1 MIEIVRAKEK
11 NELDLWLV
19 GSVVLLLAIGLSMV
33 YSASLTKSMTL
44 YSDRAYIFRSQVFWI
59 VVGALALVAAVG
71 FDHRRLSGLAKPAV
85 LAALLMMLLVF
96 LPGLG
101 HQVGKARRWV
111 RVGFMVFQPSEFA
124 KLGLVVY
131 LADLL
136 SRKREEVWEF
146 GKVFLPGLLVT
157 AAFVG
162 MALGQTNLGTAV
174 VFMGIAFGMF
184 FAGGIPGRQMLWVGL
199 SAVPVLVFAVLREPY
214 RLRRIFAYLDPWA
227 YPDTAG
233 YNIIQSWR
241 AFHNGGLLGVGWGR
255 SLQKT
260 GLLPAPHTDFVLA
273 VLAEEMGLLGVLIV
287 LGLFV
292 VILVRGCAIAARA
305 RSPFSGLLAFGL
317 TLMIVFQAGIN
328 MGVVTGLLPTT
339 GLVLPFVSYGG
350 SALVTN
356 MAAAGILL
364 NIHRTNVLEEDAP

>member
-1 MIEIVRAKEK
+1 MIEIVRSREK

-19 GSVVLLLAIGLSMV
+19 GSVLLLLAVGLSMV
-33 YSASLTKSMTL
+33 YSASLMKSVAL

-59 VVGALALVAAVG
+59 VVSALAMVAAVG
-71 FDHRRLSGLAKPAV
+71 FDHRRLAAAAKPV
-85 LAALLMMLLVF
+85 ALVALGLMLLVF

-111 RVGFMVFQPSEFA
+111 RLGFMVFQPSEFA
-124 KLGLVVY
+124 KLALVVY
-131 LADLL
+131 LADLM
-136 SRKREEVWEF
+136 SRREDRLAEF
-146 GKVFLPGLLVT
+146 GRAFLPGLLVT

-174 VFMGIAFGMF
+174 VFLGIAFGMF
-184 FAGGIPGRQMLWVGL
+184 FAAGVPLRQMLLVGL
-199 SAVPVLVFAVLREPY
+199 SALPVLAFAVWREPY

-241 AFHNGGLLGVGWGR
+241 AFHNGGLFGVGWGH

-273 VLAEEMGLLGVLIV
+273 VLGEEMGLVGVAFV
-287 LGLFV
+287 VGLFV
-292 VILVRGCAIAARA
+292 VILVRGCSISLRA
-305 RSPFSGLLAFGL
+305 RSRFSGLLAFGL
-317 TLMIVFQAGIN
+317 TLMIVGQAAIN

-356 MAAAGILL
+356 MAAVGILL
-364 NIHRTNVLEEDAP
+364 NIHRMNVLGEDAA

>member
-1 MIEIVRAKEK
+1 MIEIVRSREK

-19 GSVVLLLAIGLSMV
+19 GSVLLLLAVGLSMV
-33 YSASLTKSMTL
+33 YSASLMKSVAL

-59 VVGALALVAAVG
+59 VVSALAMVAAVG
-71 FDHRRLSGLAKPAV
+71 FDHRRLAAAAKPV
-85 LAALLMMLLVF
+85 ALVALGLMLLVF

-111 RVGFMVFQPSEFA
+111 RLGFMVFQPSEFA
-124 KLGLVVY
+124 KLALVVY
-131 LADLL
+131 LADLM
-136 SRKREEVWEF
+136 SRREDRLAEF
-146 GKVFLPGLLVT
+146 GRAFLPGLLVT

-162 MALGQTNLGTAV
+162 MALGQANLGTAV
-174 VFMGIAFGMF
+174 VFLGIAFGMF
-184 FAGGIPGRQMLWVGL
+184 FAAGVPLRQMLLVGL
-199 SAVPVLVFAVLREPY
+199 SALPVLAFAVWREPY

-241 AFHNGGLLGVGWGR
+241 AFHNGGLFGVGWGH

-273 VLAEEMGLLGVLIV
+273 VLGEEMGLVGVAFV
-287 LGLFV
+287 VGLFV
-292 VILVRGCAIAARA
+292 VILVRGCSISLRA
-305 RSPFSGLLAFGL
+305 RSRFSGLLAFGL
-317 TLMIVFQAGIN
+317 TLMIVGQAAIN

-356 MAAAGILL
+356 MAAVGILL
-364 NIHRTNVLEEDAP
+364 NIHRMNVLGEDAA